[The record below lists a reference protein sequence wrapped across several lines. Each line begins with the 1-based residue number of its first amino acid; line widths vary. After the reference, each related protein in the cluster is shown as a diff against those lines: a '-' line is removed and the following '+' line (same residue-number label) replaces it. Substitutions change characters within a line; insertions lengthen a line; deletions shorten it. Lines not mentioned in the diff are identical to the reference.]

1 MRFLVELYFLA
12 TLVQIR
18 VRAFYL
24 SIVLRVILY
33 DLVRVTF
40 FFNSSG
46 VCIPQ
51 AMAQRTWY

>member
-18 VRAFYL
+18 VGAFYL

-40 FFNSSG
+40 FFNSLG

-51 AMAQRTWY
+51 TMAQRTWY